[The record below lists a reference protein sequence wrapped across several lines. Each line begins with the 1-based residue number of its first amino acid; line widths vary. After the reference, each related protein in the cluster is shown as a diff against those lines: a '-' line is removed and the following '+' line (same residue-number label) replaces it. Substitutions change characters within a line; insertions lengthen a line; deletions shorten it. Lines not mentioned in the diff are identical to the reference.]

1 MKDRRIGQFQVSMD
15 LIERSPESVAK
26 MLSLLEFVPLK
37 VESQPWCVRFEY
49 IGISPL
55 FEFVDLGC
63 EAPEY
68 TVAYDLSKNTINVR
82 KGINLIMPAPEN
94 DG

>member
-37 VESQPWCVRFEY
+37 VESQPWLDRFEY
-49 IGISPL
+49 LGISPL
-55 FEFVDLGC
+55 FELVDIGC
-63 EAPEY
+63 EAVKY
-68 TVAYDLSKNTINVR
+68 TIAYDLVKNTINVR
-82 KGINLIMPAPEN
+82 RGI
-94 DG
+94 